1 MTEHYISLQA
11 ADAQLSAIL
20 HQASAKTGVLLIVGG
35 PQYRVGSHRQFVKVS
50 RALAASDIPTMR
62 LDSTGMGDSS
72 GNKAEFYLQNNDISL
87 AIDGFFQHCPQL
99 TQVVLWGLCDAA
111 SAALLYCYK
120 QDDNR
125 VAGLVL
131 LNPWVRQ
138 QQSHAQVM
146 LKHYYWQRLGTKAFW
161 QKLLGGGLNPWQSL
175 KELVNTY
182 QQSRQ
187 NKPQPN
193 NTEAA
198 EQRPQTTADNY
209 VQHMLEGWQNFSGKS
224 LVITSGNDHTAQE
237 FLTLC
242 QNADWQQQ
250 LSASKHVNLA
260 AANHTFSSANW
271 RQQVEN
277 ASLQFIKAL
286 INVNTR

>member
-1 MTEHYISLQA
+1 
-11 ADAQLSAIL
+11 
-20 HQASAKTGVLLIVGG
+20 
-35 PQYRVGSHRQFVKVS
+35 
-50 RALAASDIPTMR
+50 
-62 LDSTGMGDSS
+62 
-72 GNKAEFYLQNNDISL
+72 
-87 AIDGFFQHCPQL
+87 
-99 TQVVLWGLCDAA
+99 
-111 SAALLYCYK
+111 
-120 QDDNR
+120 

-161 QKLLGGGLNPWQSL
+161 QKLFGGGLNPWQSL

-187 NKPQPN
+187 NKPQPD

-224 LVITSGNDHTAQE
+224 LVITSGNDLTAQE
-237 FLTLC
+237 FLDLC
-242 QNADWQQQ
+242 QQGDWHEKLKISQHMQ
-250 LSASKHVNLA
+250 LEL
-260 AANHTFSSANW
+260 ANHTFASQPW
-271 RQQVEN
+271 RQQVE
-277 ASLQFIKAL
+277 QHTIDFIMQHFYPTL
-286 INVNTR
+286 G